1 MVDAKAYYKRFE
13 QIAREKGGEVRLGDC
28 AEVIKTSA
36 RPDDLESRLDFE
48 LEISFLA
55 PDDELHANI
64 LEHVEDLLEE
74 HDVQVYQDTA
84 KKKCQM
90 GGSFVR
96 GDVVTWRADGR
107 VFVSISHS
115 TVKMNGAKP
124 ATLALKTYR
133 GTWSPSDKRCTN
145 LYLKATDFVLR
156 KQQAESDLKYIFQRR
171 ANRETFTAIVPKNN
185 VAPEIKKIS
194 DEMVGARLLC
204 IEARIELD
212 ELEKKRKQVQQKLA
226 SAEDNLR
233 TLHETQVKLTA
244 TQLEGKKR
252 QKLDYEAQ
260 LLKKKAAIEK
270 ARRDYEELKLELES
284 AMSTVNS
291 EIDNLATL
299 ETLTKQIPSPEQ
311 QREAAI
317 VDAVATAE
325 LPSMSSDDSNDSIA
339 EHRNRERNM

>member
-1 MVDAKAYYKRFE
+1 
-13 QIAREKGGEVRLGDC
+13 
-28 AEVIKTSA
+28 
-36 RPDDLESRLDFE
+36 
-48 LEISFLA
+48 
-55 PDDELHANI
+55 
-64 LEHVEDLLEE
+64 
-74 HDVQVYQDTA
+74 
-84 KKKCQM
+84 
-90 GGSFVR
+90 
-96 GDVVTWRADGR
+96 
-107 VFVSISHS
+107 
-115 TVKMNGAKP
+115 
-124 ATLALKTYR
+124 
-133 GTWSPSDKRCTN
+133 
-145 LYLKATDFVLR
+145 
-156 KQQAESDLKYIFQRR
+156 
-171 ANRETFTAIVPKNN
+171 
-185 VAPEIKKIS
+185 
-194 DEMVGARLLC
+194 MVGARLLC